1 MSATAH
7 VAELARARGLAE
19 RTALPWVD
27 LDAEPID
34 PRAIAEVPYELLRA
48 TLAVPYGIDGGLKI
62 AIADPAARHRISEH
76 LAQPIEY
83 AVAPRAA
90 VMNLLGSIQQTR
102 RSSGWLIAVG
112 DDDPED
118 GDPETV
124 LLKRAAEAGAID
136 VHFVPCESGL
146 FVRARIDGVLREI
159 GHIPSSAAQPAI
171 ARLKAQ
177 SRLDVGEHRR
187 SQEGRLNIVSAGGR
201 DFDVR
206 VTVLP
211 TIAGEGVALRIL
223 ERMSRPPTL
232 TEIGLSSDVQLQ
244 LERIVNDRRGALLVT
259 GPTGSGKSTTIF
271 AALADLVR
279 PDLNVVTVEDPVE
292 YRLDC
297 AYQIEINPDV
307 GVSFESA
314 LRSILRTNPDVVAVG
329 EMRDLATA
337 STTLK
342 AALSGSF
349 VLSTLHTPDA
359 PAAIT
364 RLLDVGVEPYVTAA
378 AVTAVLA
385 QRLVRRLC
393 IYCRERYTPTPN
405 ELRELGADP
414 SAPYLFRSHG
424 CCHCDR
430 GYRGLIGIH
439 QLMLMDDQL
448 RRLTLDRAPHEAIA
462 EAARRAEMRTLW
474 EDGMAKAFAGITT
487 VDEIRRAAD

>member
-292 YRLDC
+292 DRLDC

-337 STTLK
+337 STTL
-342 AALSGSF
+342 
-349 VLSTLHTPDA
+349 
-359 PAAIT
+359 
-364 RLLDVGVEPYVTAA
+364 
-378 AVTAVLA
+378 
-385 QRLVRRLC
+385 
-393 IYCRERYTPTPN
+393 
-405 ELRELGADP
+405 
-414 SAPYLFRSHG
+414 
-424 CCHCDR
+424 
-430 GYRGLIGIH
+430 
-439 QLMLMDDQL
+439 
-448 RRLTLDRAPHEAIA
+448 
-462 EAARRAEMRTLW
+462 
-474 EDGMAKAFAGITT
+474 
-487 VDEIRRAAD
+487 